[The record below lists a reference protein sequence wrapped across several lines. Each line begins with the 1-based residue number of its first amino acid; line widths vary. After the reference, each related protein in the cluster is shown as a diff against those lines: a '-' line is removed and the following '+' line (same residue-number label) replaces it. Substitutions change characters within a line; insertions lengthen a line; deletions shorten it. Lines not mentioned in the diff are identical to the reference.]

1 MHSYLATD
9 DNLFEHPTLLVVS
22 VSVSDVAVRW
32 DNERTSSFQPE
43 GLDPFEYRPFPRYN
57 ENP

>member
-22 VSVSDVAVRW
+22 VSVSDVVVRW

-43 GLDPFEYRPFPRYN
+43 GLDLFEYRPFPRYN